1 MYILPLSASVTPS
14 VTLTSYYS
22 AANGK
27 SSNNLRTSLG
37 TIISTNKGSGSA
49 HKVVIYDNLGYLL
62 KYADTE
68 NADGTTL
75 IDIYSPCTFTISGT
89 SITWSSTCSGKN
101 NVGCGLNREH
111 TVPQSWFDKASPMV
125 SDAFHIYAVDAASN
139 GHRSNNHYGECSGGT
154 SYTGGSCNESGKL
167 GASTLAGTYTYNGTT
182 YSTTAYSGSGSVY
195 EPADEYKGD
204 IARGFFYMAT
214 RYNSAC
220 SGWGEMFGDV
230 NGLTQYTVDL
240 MLKWHRLDPVS
251 EKELIRN
258 EVIYGNTTYNKV
270 GGSYYQGNR
279 NPFIDYPCLVEY
291 IWGDSVGK
299 SVDITKLVSAYDA
312 SFSLEGCPCS
322 SSSTTPAITSPT
334 SNVDFGATNTS
345 TAVTKS
351 IHVKG
356 VNLTGNL
363 TLTISGSSFFLI
375 NGTSSTTTVTQANA
389 LAGKSINIVYTPS
402 TNGSHSATLTISG
415 GGLASPHTITLTGS
429 CSTSYTVT
437 WMADG
442 APYHSN
448 TAVSGSSPSV
458 PEAPDDCGATR
469 VFRGWTA
476 SSSHS
481 GNSAPADMFTTSAP
495 SVTKTT
501 TYYAVYADKGSSGS
515 GTVNTTVSMNSFNA
529 TFGNV
534 EDDSNVSY
542 IAAQG
547 SAGTAPA
554 IYSNMIRI
562 YQNGGTLTI
571 SANNSKKLT
580 SITIGSSMAT
590 SVSYSVDGGSA
601 SANQSISANGTYTLD
616 GIEASTVVF
625 TCKGTTSSSRL
636 YLNKLSVTYSGTG
649 STTTYSNYSL
659 YCSTAPVTATATFMN
674 NGATFATQSGT
685 AGTPITIDD
694 PTPCAGY
701 TFEGWSTHEYATGNT
716 EAAVIDFAGT
726 IPYTNTTYY
735 AVYSKTVSGG
745 STLTNNYK
753 KITTAGELTSGNY
766 LIVGNSSGYQAMST
780 TWKDTYY
787 LSPTAVTPESDV
799 ITTTDATIVWTITV
813 SGSQVTI
820 SNADAGNLYIE
831 QSGSHYNIKL
841 GDNTTDNKFTYS
853 VTDGNW
859 LFRSATYTDRV
870 LEYYS
875 SRSRWAYYTSADAP
889 VYLYKQQSEAT
900 GTTYHTTSPD
910 CTCRVTVTVVSDDE
924 SQGTV
929 SITAL

>member
-1 MYILPLSASVTPS
+1 MVAVNRSGKSDALKTTKNIFYRLQRWLLIPILSLWVVLPSLAVTSA
-14 VTLTSYYS
+14 YYS
-22 AANGK
+22 SLDNKSGANLFAAIHTVSKTGYSSLSYAGLWTAYKTTDVYPAGHPNAGK
-27 SSNNLRTSLG
+27 IWDMYG
-37 TIISTNKGSGSA
+37 G
-49 HKVVIYDNLGYLL
+49 
-62 KYADTE
+62 
-68 NADGTTL
+68 
-75 IDIYSPCTFTISGT
+75 CTFTY
-89 SITWSSTCSGKN
+89 SSN
-101 NVGCGLNREH
+101 QCGSYSDECDCYNREH
-111 TVPQSWFDKASPMV
+111 SIPKSWFGGSESSNTPGTDL
-125 SDAFHIYAVDAASN
+125 FHIFPTDGYVN
-139 GHRSNNHYGECSGGT
+139 NQRSNYAFGEVSSAT
-154 SYTGGSCNESGKL
+154 YSYNNSKL
-167 GASTLAGTYTYNGTT
+167 GSPKSITVSNTILEA
-182 YSTTAYSGSGSVY
+182 SGSNTQTCSTSPVF
-195 EPADEYKGD
+195 EPRDEYKGD
-204 IARGFFYMAT
+204 FARAYFGTMLRWA
-214 RYNSAC
+214 
-220 SGWGEMFGDV
+220 SGDYQTFTTGDGAAIF
-230 NGLTQYTVDL
+230 NTAYDASHYYGLTAYGVALL
-240 MLKWHRLDPVS
+240 MKWHRADPVS
-251 EKELIRN
+251 QKEIDRN
-258 EVIYGNTTYNKV
+258 NACQNT
-270 GGSYYQGNR
+270 QGNR
-279 NPFIDYPCLVEY
+279 NPFIDYPCLAEY
-291 IWGDSVGK
+291 LWGNKTGETFKLTEVLGSFESSFEAGVSDGCSCGVTTTLSFANSSV
-299 SVDITKLVSAYDA
+299 SVNTGNTITNAATTNSTCATITYT
-312 SFSLEGCPCS
+312 S
-322 SSSTTPAITSPT
+322 SNTSVATVSST
-334 SNVDFGATNTS
+334 
-345 TAVTKS
+345 
-351 IHVKG
+351 G
-356 VNLTGNL
+356 VIRGVAE
-363 TLTISGSSFFLI
+363 
-375 NGTSSTTTVTQANA
+375 GTC
-389 LAGKSINIVYTPS
+389 
-402 TNGSHSATLTISG
+402 
-415 GGLASPHTITLTGS
+415 TITASISACGDYSAKTATCTVKVG
-429 CSTSYTVT
+429 TSYTVT

-495 SVTKTT
+495 SVTKAT
-501 TYYAVYADKGSSGS
+501 TYYAVYADKSSSGS

-529 TFGNV
+529 ISGNV

-554 IYSNMIRI
+554 IYSNVIRI

-685 AGTPITIDD
+685 AGSTITIDD

-726 IPYTNTTYY
+726 IPNANTTYY

-766 LIVGNSSGYQAMST
+766 LIVGYSSGYQAMST

-787 LSPTAVTPESDV
+787 LSPTAVTPASDV
-799 ITTTDATIVWTITV
+799 ITTTDATIVWSITV

-831 QSGSHYNIKL
+831 QSGSYYNIKL

-875 SRSRWAYYTSADAP
+875 SKSRWAYYTSADAP

-910 CTCRVTVTVVSDDE
+910 CTCRVTVTVVSGDE